1 MDSLLEEHEK
11 LSMKAPLSKGLQDV
25 QQTIDMLIKAR
36 NSISDNPTSGPITL
50 AKLQNPIKASF
61 DIIKNDLGEFYKG
74 LGLWSKALD
83 KKFKGKPLPTTD
95 YDALSSQPSLINRA
109 IGMHLLR
116 EGQFSVASA
125 FLTEASSR
133 PLQTSASIIN
143 ARTEHVTAAGVA
155 MDTLSSEGLR
165 KQFADMYY
173 ILDEMRNKKNLLPAT
188 TWARTNSISLE
199 ARGSNLEF
207 ELGKS
212 QFVWLFTGPCGGDR
226 PNSTECQQAALTY
239 AREEFGNFQG
249 RYLREIQQLV
259 GAMAFCPN
267 LMESPYRHIFH
278 NDEAWENLAMSF
290 TREFCSLLG
299 LSADSPLYIASTAGV
314 IALPTLLKLQTIMK
328 EKRTEWTTQH
338 ELPVEIPL
346 PPAYQF
352 HSIFVCPVS
361 KEQTTDLNPPM
372 MMPCGHVI
380 AHESLLRLSK
390 SGRFKCPYCP
400 GESHPRDAKKVF
412 L

>member
-1 MDSLLEEHEK
+1 MESLLEEHEK
-11 LSMKAPLSKGLQDV
+11 LSKKAPLSKGLQDV

-36 NSISDNPTSGPITL
+36 NSISDNPASAPITL
-50 AKLQNPIKASF
+50 AKLQNPVKASF
-61 DIIKNDLGEFYKG
+61 DVIKSDLGEIYKG

-125 FLTEASSR
+125 FLTEASSK
-133 PLQTSASIIN
+133 PVQTSVSSN
-143 ARTEHVTAAGVA
+143 NTRSEHLVAAGVG
-155 MDTLSSEGLR
+155 MDTSNSEGLR
-165 KQFADMYY
+165 KQFAEMYY

-188 TWARTNSISLE
+188 TWARVNSTSLE

-207 ELGKS
+207 ELGML
-212 QFVWLFTGPCGGDR
+212 QFVWLFTGGPCAGDHS
-226 PNSTECQQAALTY
+226 NSAVCQQAALTY
-239 AREEFGNFQG
+239 ARKQFGSFQG
-249 RYLREIQQLV
+249 RYLREIQQLI

-267 LMESPYRHIFH
+267 LIESPYRHIFH

-299 LSADSPLYIASTAGV
+299 LSADSPLYIASTAGA

-338 ELPVEIPL
+338 ELPVSRDTATASIPIPFDIRMPSL
-346 PPAYQF
+346 EGTDDRSQSSNDDALR
-352 HSIFVCPVS
+352 SRDCARVIVEV
-361 KEQTTDLNPPM
+361 EQ
-372 MMPCGHVI
+372 
-380 AHESLLRLSK
+380 K
-390 SGRFKCPYCP
+390 Q
-400 GESHPRDAKKVF
+400 
-412 L
+412 

>member
-11 LSMKAPLSKGLQDV
+11 LSKKAPLSKGLQDV

-36 NSISDNPTSGPITL
+36 NSISDNPVSAPVTL
-50 AKLQNPIKASF
+50 AKLQNPVKASF
-61 DIIKNDLGEFYKG
+61 DTIKSDLGEIYKG
-74 LGLWSKALD
+74 LGSWSKALD
-83 KKFKGKPLPTTD
+83 KAQKFKGKPLPTTD
-95 YDALSSQPSLINRA
+95 YNALSSQPSLINRA

-125 FLTEASSR
+125 FLSEASSK
-133 PLQTSASIIN
+133 PLGASVSVNN
-143 ARTEHVTAAGVA
+143 ARPEHLMSTGVGV
-155 MDTLSSEGLR
+155 DTLSSEGLR

-188 TWARTNSISLE
+188 KWARANSASLE

-207 ELGKS
+207 ELGTL
-212 QFVWLFTGPCGGDR
+212 QFVWLFIGGPHGSDHMK
-226 PNSTECQQAALTY
+226 SAECQQAALSY

-249 RYLREIQQLV
+249 RYLRQIQQLM

-278 NDEAWENLAMSF
+278 NTEAWENLATSF

-299 LSADSPLYIASTAGV
+299 LSADSPLYVASTAGA

-328 EKRTEWTTQH
+328 EKHTEWTTQH
-338 ELPVEIPL
+338 ELPVRKIL
-346 PPAYQF
+346 
-352 HSIFVCPVS
+352 H
-361 KEQTTDLNPPM
+361 
-372 MMPCGHVI
+372 
-380 AHESLLRLSK
+380 
-390 SGRFKCPYCP
+390 
-400 GESHPRDAKKVF
+400 
-412 L
+412 